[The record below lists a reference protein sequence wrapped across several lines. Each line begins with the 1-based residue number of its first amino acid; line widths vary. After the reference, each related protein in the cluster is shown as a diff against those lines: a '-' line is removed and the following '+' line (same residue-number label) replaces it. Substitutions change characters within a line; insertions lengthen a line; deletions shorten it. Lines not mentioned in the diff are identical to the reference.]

1 MVTGSNFV
9 PSAAVQW
16 NGANRTTTVVSGTQ
30 LTAAITAADIA
41 QAGTVS
47 VTVVNPAPGGGTS
60 NALTFPVNSSGGG
73 GGCTLSPGT
82 TVDPT
87 LVILMG
93 LMVAFLALRHR
104 CRRRGHKG
112 EASRLSVNVFRR

>member
-1 MVTGSNFV
+1 
-9 PSAAVQW
+9 
-16 NGANRTTTVVSGTQ
+16 
-30 LTAAITAADIA
+30 
-41 QAGTVS
+41 

-60 NALTFPVNSSGGG
+60 NALTFPVNSSGGGGG

-93 LMVAFLALRHR
+93 LMVAFLALHHR
-104 CRRRGHKG
+104 CR
-112 EASRLSVNVFRR
+112 